1 MESKQR
7 SLLFILL
14 SNKITMNTIDKIL
27 LSCAIAVIVF
37 TLAMIVIFC
46 VFQSVPDTLI
56 DNFFNLFTGEAVITF
71 LIWWI
76 KRKGLKDE
84 KRHTEKTDK

>member
-1 MESKQR
+1 
-7 SLLFILL
+7 
-14 SNKITMNTIDKIL
+14 MNTIDKIL

-37 TLAMIVIFC
+37 TITMIVIFC

-71 LIWWI
+71 LIWWVK
-76 KRKGLKDE
+76 KRGQQDE
-84 KRHTEKTDK
+84 KRHNQKTDK

>member
-1 MESKQR
+1 
-7 SLLFILL
+7 
-14 SNKITMNTIDKIL
+14 MNTIDKIL

-37 TLAMIVIFC
+37 TITMIVIFC

-76 KRKGLKDE
+76 KKKGQKNE
-84 KRHTEKTDK
+84 KRSDKQDNEP